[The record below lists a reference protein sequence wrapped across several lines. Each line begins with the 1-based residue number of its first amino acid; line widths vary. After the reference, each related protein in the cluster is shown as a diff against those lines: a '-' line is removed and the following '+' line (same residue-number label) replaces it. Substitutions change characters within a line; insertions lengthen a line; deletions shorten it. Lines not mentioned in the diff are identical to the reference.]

1 MKQLTYQ
8 DIVNMDPCQSHYPDK
23 YIPITWTGT
32 IIDILRLP
40 NVAPT
45 EKLWV
50 AYKVLDDKTLRLF
63 AVDCARR
70 ALGRVAKPDI
80 RSLIAVNMAEAYAH
94 GRCTAEELQA
104 TRQAADAAATATRA
118 AAYAATATRAA
129 AYAAAAAVVD
139 AAAYAATAAAVVDAT
154 AAATRA
160 AAYAVDTVTARKQE
174 RETQIVELIRLI
186 EGDV

>member
-8 DIVNMDPCQSHYPDK
+8 DIVNMVPCQSHYPDK

-94 GRCTAEELQA
+94 GRCTAEEMRVA
-104 TRQAADAAATATRA
+104 RQGSYAAADAAASYATAS
-118 AAYAATATRAA
+118 YAAD
-129 AYAAAAAVVD
+129 AYAAANYAAASYTTASYAADAAAAD
-139 AAAYAATAAAVVDAT
+139 AAAYA
-154 AAATRA
+154 
-160 AAYAVDTVTARKQE
+160 RKQE
-174 RETQIVELIRLI
+174 CETQIVELIRLI
-186 EGDV
+186 EEDV

>member
-23 YIPITWTGT
+23 YIPKDWTGT
-32 IIDILRLP
+32 ILDILKLP

-70 ALGRVAKPDI
+70 ALGKVAKPDI
-80 RSLIAVNMAEAYAH
+80 RSFIAVNTAEAYAH

-104 TRQAADAAATATRA
+104 TRQDE
-118 AAYAATATRAA
+118 
-129 AYAAAAAVVD
+129 V
-139 AAAYAATAAAVVDAT
+139 
-154 AAATRA
+154 
-160 AAYAVDTVTARKQE
+160 
-174 RETQIVELIRLI
+174 
-186 EGDV
+186 